1 MQDEQAVNYSRL
13 LFAYCLQALFIILK
27 RKETGEMGRI
37 LLHNAKVYVEK
48 GVYAQA
54 VLTDGG
60 RIVKVGTNEEVLALK
75 KDGDDIRDCGGKTL
89 IPGLNDT
96 HMHLFMFAETLNQAQ
111 IEGTTSIDD
120 MIKRCRD
127 FALSHPQA
135 AEHGIHAMG
144 WNQDLFTEGEKRI
157 PSRYDL
163 DKISTEY
170 PIVRE
175 RICGHI

>member
-1 MQDEQAVNYSRL
+1 
-13 LFAYCLQALFIILK
+13 
-27 RKETGEMGRI
+27 MGRI

-135 AEHGIHAMG
+135 AEHEMCIR
-144 WNQDLFTEGEKRI
+144 DRSKL
-157 PSRYDL
+157 Y
-163 DKISTEY
+163 
-170 PIVRE
+170 
-175 RICGHI
+175 